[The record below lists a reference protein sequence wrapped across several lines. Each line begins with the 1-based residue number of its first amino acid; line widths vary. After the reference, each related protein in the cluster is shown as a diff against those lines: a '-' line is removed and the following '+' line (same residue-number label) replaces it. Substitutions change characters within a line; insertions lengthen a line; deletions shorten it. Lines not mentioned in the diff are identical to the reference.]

1 MGWEWDTPE
10 HRTCFRVESKCLDG
24 RVLRTQDER
33 KLQSFKIP
41 QKVPFMKTNALRTRY
56 WKIKVPYTENLA
68 KNEDD
73 QIYFT

>member
-41 QKVPFMKTNALRTRY
+41 QKVPFMKKNALRT
-56 WKIKVPYTENLA
+56 KVL
-68 KNEDD
+68 ED
-73 QIYFT
+73 QSSLHRKLSQE